1 MPGKELS
8 EEAGMRSK
16 LGITIPLV
24 VLAVAAG
31 VLLATSAS
39 GQTVLQVVLP
49 QEHITDAFVDVH
61 NDGLRLG
68 DRVAARGPLVDETQ
82 TERLGTAYLQ
92 CLVHRRIVDPNRG
105 LWNCNYVLE
114 LADGDIV
121 LQGLD
126 PRGPGVYEMSVLG
139 GTGAYAGAN
148 GGATFTDVGTG
159 VAYTDMVIR
168 LSG

>member
-1 MPGKELS
+1 
-8 EEAGMRSK
+8 MRSK
-16 LGITIPLV
+16 LSIVIALV

-31 VLLATSAS
+31 VLVTTSAS
-39 GQTVLQVVLP
+39 GQTVLHVVFGP
-49 QEHITDAFVDVH
+49 QEHIKVALVDVH

-68 DRVAARGPLVDETQ
+68 DRLASRGPLVDEAQ
-82 TERLGTAYLQ
+82 TERLGTTYLQ
-92 CLVHRRIVDPNRG
+92 CLVHRRILDPDRG

-126 PRGPGVYEMSVLG
+126 PRGLGVYEMSVLG
-139 GTGAYAGAN
+139 GTGAYAGAT
-148 GGATFTDVGTG
+148 GDATFTDVGTSG
-159 VAYTDMVIR
+159 DAYTDMVIR